1 MNKVKK
7 EMLDRWKIDDSA
19 DLYGIRSWGA
29 GYFDIARNGD
39 VVVTPFPDKKVSVS
53 IKEIINGALERD
65 WICRCCSHRE
75 SSGRPDRTSA
85 QELPQR
91 H

>member
-29 GYFDIARNGD
+29 GYFDIARNASGGD
-39 VVVTPFPDKKVSVS
+39 AFPDKNVSVS
-53 IKEIINGALERD
+53 TR
-65 WICRCCSHRE
+65 RS
-75 SSGRPDRTSA
+75 
-85 QELPQR
+85 
-91 H
+91 